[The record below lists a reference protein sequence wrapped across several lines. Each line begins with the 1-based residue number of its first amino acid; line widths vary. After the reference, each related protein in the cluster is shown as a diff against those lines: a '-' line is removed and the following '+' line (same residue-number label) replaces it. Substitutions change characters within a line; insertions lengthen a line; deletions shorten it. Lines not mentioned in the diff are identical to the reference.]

1 LYGRGATHAG
11 SRDIHPRLKFG
22 NNYVAKRRLKH
33 QRVCRGAEKL
43 MTGFDPL
50 QHSDCCLR
58 FYHNCLR
65 GMSERAVILL
75 VEDEEDDVL
84 LIKRAFSQASIFNPL
99 FVVWNG
105 EEAINYLKGT
115 GKYANRAEYPLPD
128 LLLLDLKMPRV
139 DGFQVLKWIRQQPG
153 LKSLRILVLTSS
165 DQIRDANRAYQLGAN
180 SFLVKPLDFE
190 NVIELSRLIWNFWL
204 VASKT
209 PESFRPPQEPSEQDE
224 PRKDENGVKS

>member
-1 LYGRGATHAG
+1 M
-11 SRDIHPRLKFG
+11 
-22 NNYVAKRRLKH
+22 
-33 QRVCRGAEKL
+33 AE
-43 MTGFDPL
+43 
-50 QHSDCCLR
+50 Q
-58 FYHNCLR
+58 
-65 GMSERAVILL
+65 AVILL
-75 VEDEEDDVL
+75 AEDEENDVL
-84 LIKRAFSQASIFNPL
+84 LIKQAFHQASIFNPL

-139 DGFQVLKWIRQQPG
+139 DGFQVLEWIRQQPG
-153 LKSLRILVLTSS
+153 LKGLRILVLTSS
-165 DQIRDANRAYQLGAN
+165 NQISDVNRAYRLGAN

-209 PESFRPPQEPSEQDE
+209 PQSFRVSQEPSESDHPTHE
-224 PRKDENGVKS
+224 ENSGERRN